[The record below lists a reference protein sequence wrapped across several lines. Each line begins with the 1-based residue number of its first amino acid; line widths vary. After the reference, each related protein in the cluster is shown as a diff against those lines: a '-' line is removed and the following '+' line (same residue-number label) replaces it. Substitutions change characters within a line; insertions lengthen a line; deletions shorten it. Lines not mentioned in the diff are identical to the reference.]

1 MTHNKKS
8 INVNYYDSF
17 LKLSW
22 DIPFLKIMEWFSSGL
37 GMNSRLLDMDYNALH
52 DLALIFLS
60 ILISLLFV
68 PSETFN
74 LSHLDPTALGVLFT

>member
-1 MTHNKKS
+1 
-8 INVNYYDSF
+8 
-17 LKLSW
+17 
-22 DIPFLKIMEWFSSGL
+22 MEWFSSGL